1 MIPAAPQRSRR
12 SGTPGASRGITLI
25 ELMVAITVGLIL
37 LAGIIQLFVSNK
49 QAYRI
54 QEGANVLNENSR
66 YALNQLEYSIRMAGH
81 WGGAKP
87 TSIAIETAAPA
98 TDCTE
103 VPVFANDDP
112 EMDVAYGIEGLDGD
126 ADTPLDCIPADDYR
140 PGTDILIVRYAGAD
154 RIPDDAIEDLGDATI
169 VRARASG
176 GADIFDAPDFED
188 RYEAGGSGPPDIRVP
203 SATDENKDLIA
214 NYMAN
219 AEIYFIRNCASQA
232 RGDDSVCDAEDDV
245 TPTLA
250 RLVLRDGALVQE
262 DVVAGVEQM
271 QIMYGVDEDGDR
283 SPNRYLTAE
292 DVEAGTGDGPEWIN
306 VVDARVSLV
315 LRNAERDVTFTDE
328 RTYRLYGGEEGDGIE
343 YEPGDADRPFRRKV
357 YNASVQSR
365 NMTRNMR

>member
-1 MIPAAPQRSRR
+1 MIRATSRR
-12 SGTPGASRGITLI
+12 LISGRTSPAERGITLI

-87 TSIAIETAAPA
+87 TSIAIETAAP
-98 TDCTE
+98 TSDCTE
-103 VPVFANDDP
+103 APIFQNDDP
-112 EMDVAYGIEGLDGD
+112 EMDVGYGIEGLDGD

-140 PGTDILIVRYAGAD
+140 PDTDIVILRYAGAE
-154 RIPDDAIEDLGDATI
+154 RIPDDAVEDLGDATL

-176 GADIFDAPDFED
+176 GADVFDAPEFED

-203 SATDENKDLIA
+203 SGSDENRDLIG
-214 NYMAN
+214 NFMAN
-219 AEIYFIRNCASQA
+219 VEIYFIRNCASQA
-232 RGDDSVCDAEDDV
+232 RGDEAVCDAEDDV

-271 QIMYGVDEDGDR
+271 QVIYGVDEDGDR
-283 SPNRYLTAE
+283 SPNRYLTATE
-292 DVEAGTGDGPEWIN
+292 VEAGTGEGPEWIN

-328 RTYRLYGGEEGDGIE
+328 RTYRLYGGEDGAGYE
-343 YEPGDADRPFRRKV
+343 YEPGAADAAFRRKV
-357 YNASVQSR
+357 YHASVQSR